1 MSNEILIF
9 SDHRGDERFYLRRR
23 ATKED
28 LQRWLERHI
37 AWLGSEAEWVS
48 LSRVDSLWEN
58 DAGF

>member
-9 SDHRGDERFYLRRR
+9 SDHRGNGRFYLRRR

-28 LQRWLERHI
+28 LQRWLERHV

-48 LSRVDSLWEN
+48 LSRVDSL
-58 DAGF
+58 